1 MKDTIIV
8 VEDDCIIALDVKG
21 ILEEAGFTVITNIAS
36 VEEAI
41 LQIELCKPRL
51 VLIDINLKKDRDGI
65 NLGHYL
71 LSKGGVLIFML
82 ALIQIILQWKE

>member
-1 MKDTIIV
+1 MKDTIV

-21 ILEEAGFTVITNIAS
+21 ILEEAGFITNIAS

-65 NLGHYL
+65 NLGHC
-71 LSKGGVLIFML
+71 
-82 ALIQIILQWKE
+82 

>member
-1 MKDTIIV
+1 
-8 VEDDCIIALDVKG
+8 VKG
-21 ILEEAGFTVITNIAS
+21 ILEAGFTVITNIAS

-41 LQIELCKPRL
+41 LQIELCPRL

-71 LSKGGVLIFML
+71 LSKGGVPYIYVSANTDNFTMERVKRVVLTGL
-82 ALIQIILQWKE
+82 LQNL

>member
-1 MKDTIIV
+1 MCLKEEKNINMKDTIIV
-8 VEDDCIIALDVKG
+8 VEDDCIIPLMKG

-51 VLIDINLKKDRDGI
+51 VLIDINLKIGM
-65 NLGHYL
+65 
-71 LSKGGVLIFML
+71 VLT
-82 ALIQIILQWKE
+82 

>member
-8 VEDDCIIALDVKG
+8 SKMIVLPLDVKG

-41 LQIELCKPRL
+41 L
-51 VLIDINLKKDRDGI
+51 D
-65 NLGHYL
+65 
-71 LSKGGVLIFML
+71 
-82 ALIQIILQWKE
+82 

>member
-21 ILEEAGFTVITNIAS
+21 ILEAGHYVIAS

-71 LSKGGVLIFML
+71 LSKWCLVS
-82 ALIQIILQWKE
+82 